1 MKALLI
7 ATFIFAPAG
16 QQPVQVQKPDMVI
29 MDSEECRD
37 AMLAVV
43 ESAGLKNH
51 VYSSSSQFMKARN
64 GGNSVIV
71 TCKPIRT
78 NQ

>member
-7 ATFIFAPAG
+7 ATFIFSAAG
-16 QQPVQVQKPDMVI
+16 GKPVEVQKPDMVI
-29 MDSEECRD
+29 MDSAGCRD
-37 AMLAVV
+37 AMLSIV
-43 ESAGLKNH
+43 EGAGLKNH
-51 VYSSSSQFMKARN
+51 VYSSSSQFIKARN